1 MHAGGRSPDYH
12 APVVRTM
19 PERLAAVATALAAAI
34 VVIAIAI
41 LPFLTPAW
49 VSFEQGRTGAAA
61 LTGYTPA
68 QLSAATSSIL
78 HDLVIGPPD
87 FAVTVDG
94 APVLEERERAH
105 MRDVR
110 GVFAGFGLVAIV
122 SAVGLA
128 ALIAGARRMGHPERA
143 WAAIAAGMR
152 GLIVAV
158 VVAGIV
164 AAVAFDQAFELFH
177 RLFFPS
183 GTYLFD
189 PRTDHL
195 VQLFPFD
202 FWSETTIVLG
212 ALIVV
217 IAAVVA
223 VIAGRRARS
232 GEQATA
238 AIAATTADGRA
249 TNASGHAGRP
259 EAVAPDPAGSAPAR

>member
-1 MHAGGRSPDYH
+1 
-12 APVVRTM
+12 VTRTI
-19 PERLAAVATALAAAI
+19 PERLAALATALAAA
-34 VVIAIAI
+34 VVLIAIAI

-68 QLSAATSSIL
+68 ELDAATGSIL

-87 FAVTVDG
+87 FAVTVRG
-94 APVLEERERAH
+94 APVLEERERSH

-110 GVFAGFGLVAIV
+110 GVFGGFGLLAVV
-122 SAVGLA
+122 SAVGLVVLA
-128 ALIAGARRMGHPERA
+128 AGARRMGHPERA

-152 GLIVAV
+152 GLIVGVA
-158 VVAGIV
+158 VAGVI
-164 AAVAFDQAFELFH
+164 ATFAFDAAFELFH

-212 ALIVV
+212 GLILV

-223 VIAGRRARS
+223 FVAARRARA
-232 GEQATA
+232 GA
-238 AIAATTADGRA
+238 RA
-249 TNASGHAGRP
+249 HA
-259 EAVAPDPAGSAPAR
+259 AVASDLADARPDPVPAEPATSAPAR

>member
-1 MHAGGRSPDYH
+1 MT
-12 APVVRTM
+12 RTL
-19 PERLAAVATALAAAI
+19 PERLAALATALAAAV

-61 LTGYTPA
+61 LTGYTTEE
-68 QLSAATSSIL
+68 LTGATNAIL

-87 FAVTVDG
+87 FAVTVRG

-110 GVFAGFGLVAIV
+110 GVFAGFYALAIV
-122 SAVGLA
+122 AAIGLA
-128 ALIAGARRMGHPERA
+128 VLFAGARRMGHAERA
-143 WAAIAAGMR
+143 WSAIAGGMR
-152 GLIVAV
+152 WLIVGV
-158 VVAGIV
+158 VVAGVI
-164 AAVAFDQAFELFH
+164 AAVAFDALFELFH
-177 RLFFPS
+177 TLFFPAGS
-183 GTYLFD
+183 FTFD

-212 ALIVV
+212 VVIVV

-223 VIAGRRARS
+223 VVTGRRARARIM
-232 GEQATA
+232 EPATPA
-238 AIAATTADGRA
+238 AI
-249 TNASGHAGRP
+249 RP
-259 EAVAPDPAGSAPAR
+259 EPAR